1 MTAAQVSCAVL
12 PWVALLSVQS
22 GAACARRCRV
32 PWTQVCS
39 CEASTSAGTAGSP
52 DVSPD
57 AQLWQRPS
65 WDLRVQPSQQSGSS
79 GRPAPRR
86 LPVSPDPFGG
96 AAVARESRLAHVFA
110 CRGRVPRSIPPPLA
124 IGAALA
130 ACSPLAGRPG
140 WGPRDACLPARLRR
154 LFPRRAFSCSP
165 HRLGGQRWLIQV
177 QVAIFFLCGSLF
189 CVPFKNCYLEKHSVF
204 FFNFSRNI
212 YCLIFHVL
220 I

>member
-1 MTAAQVSCAVL
+1 MTAAQGSCAVL

-39 CEASTSAGTAGSP
+39 CEARTSAGTAGSP

-124 IGAALA
+124 VGAALA

-140 WGPRDACLPARLRR
+140 GP
-154 LFPRRAFSCSP
+154 PRRVSARTPQTPLSAAGFLVLTSSSWWTEVVNSSSSCHFFP
-165 HRLGGQRWLIQV
+165 VW
-177 QVAIFFLCGSLF
+177 FPFLCPL
-189 CVPFKNCYLEKHSVF
+189 
-204 FFNFSRNI
+204 
-212 YCLIFHVL
+212 
-220 I
+220 